1 MIKEILE
8 TQKIADR
15 RFWEAH
21 RAAWDLVRNV
31 SRETLGDRQYF
42 DASIF

>member
-8 TQKIADR
+8 TQKIAQH
-15 RFWEAH
+15 RFWQAH
-21 RAAWDLVRNV
+21 RTAWERVRRV
-31 SRETLGDRQYF
+31 SRETFGDRQYF